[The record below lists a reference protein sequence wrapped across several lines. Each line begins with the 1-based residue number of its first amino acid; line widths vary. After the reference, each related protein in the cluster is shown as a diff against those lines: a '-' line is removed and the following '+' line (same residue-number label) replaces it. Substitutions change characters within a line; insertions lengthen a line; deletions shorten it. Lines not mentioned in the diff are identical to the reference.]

1 MLTYTWKIGTNFLQ
15 KSFTIILTGY
25 DKQDNQI
32 ITFLLDLNMEEFMKL
47 EKYSATNP
55 NCVDA
60 LCLTDSYSGDKL
72 TIKELSDGK
81 ICLKMTR
88 KYGYHIFE
96 YICYLG
102 IAGMRNLRKLL
113 GYAVTNFIKD
123 NKNLFNTKPIP
134 QPIEDKPIPQ
144 PIEDKPIPRQIEDKP
159 IPRQIEDKPIPQ
171 IIEDKPIPQ
180 PIKIKESVPQP
191 MEVENRIIASDN
203 YCYNISNVSKI
214 VDGFTI
220 GYTDFCG
227 NKSFNFEFIIIGE
240 TNVTKL
246 IADLVEFIN
255 STGRQHIY
263 NKNYYLY
270 NDTKQR
276 CEGVFI
282 NASTND
288 RLILPSKK
296 ILCDFLKG
304 LLDRRF

>member
-15 KSFTIILTGY
+15 KSFTIILNGY
-25 DKQDNQI
+25 DKQNNQI

-47 EKYSATNP
+47 KKYSSTNP

-144 PIEDKPIPRQIEDKP
+144 T
-159 IPRQIEDKPIPQ
+159 
-171 IIEDKPIPQ
+171 
-180 PIKIKESVPQP
+180 IKIKESVPQP
-191 MEVENRIIASDN
+191 MEIENPIEVKKVVIALDN
-203 YCYNISNVSKI
+203 YCYNVINVAKV

-220 GYTDFCG
+220 GCTGFNG
-227 NKSFNFEFIIIGE
+227 KPFNFEFIIIGE
-240 TNVTKL
+240 TNITKL

-304 LLDRRF
+304 LLDTRF